1 MRSRGVTGGRA
12 PAGEGIRLSPS
23 GERLEAPPPRSA
35 ELALSPLPG
44 VRPPA
49 SGGAGVRTSD
59 ALVTFAGDFL
69 ATEAGDDL

>member
-1 MRSRGVTGGRA
+1 MRSRGVTGARA
-12 PAGEGIRLSPS
+12 RVGAGPSEKRLD
-23 GERLEAPPPRSA
+23 APPPRSA

-49 SGGAGVRTSD
+49 AAGAGVRTSD